1 LKENR
6 PLEEIEIVAAT
17 VEEAI
22 EKAEAKLGLNRD
34 QFEVEVIREGKSGIL
49 GMGAREAVIRVSPI
63 TPRQKAPA
71 PVQREAVELI
81 TEVLNTLLRLLDVKG
96 KVEVL
101 SDEIPLALDIIGD
114 DLGILIGRRGQT
126 LAALD
131 YITKL
136 MVAERLKTWL
146 PLSVDVAG
154 YKKRRR
160 DSLQK
165 LALYLAEQVK
175 SKRRA
180 ITMEPMPADERRIV
194 HLTLA
199 DNPDVTTHSIGEGED
214 RKVVILPRQD

>member
-1 LKENR
+1 MEG
-6 PLEEIEIVAAT
+6 IEITAAT
-17 VEEAI
+17 VEQAI
-22 EKAEAKLGLNRD
+22 EKAEAQLGLSRD
-34 QFEVEVIREGKSGIL
+34 QFEVEIVRDGKSGIL
-49 GMGAREAVIRVSPI
+49 AKGEEALIRV
-63 TPRQKAPA
+63 TPVTP
-71 PVQREAVELI
+71 PENDAVKVV
-81 TEVLNTLLRLLDVKG
+81 TEILDTLLGLLGVTG

-101 SDEIPLALDIIGD
+101 SDEIPLALDIKGD

-126 LAALD
+126 LACLE

-136 MVAERLKTWL
+136 IVVGRLKTWL

-154 YKKRRR
+154 YKERRR
-160 DSLQK
+160 DSLQR

-175 SKRRA
+175 SRRHS

-214 RKVVILPRQD
+214 RKVVILLRQG